1 MKFLHLADLHI
12 GKRLNGVSLIDD
24 QKYIFNQINGILKQ
38 NSVDAVVIAGDI
50 YDKQAPS
57 AEATELFDD
66 FLTSLSKF
74 NIPIMII
81 SGNHDSPERLSFAG
95 RILENNNIYIYS
107 IFDGSLKC
115 ITVKDVDFYLLPF
128 VRPQTVRRFFPDEN
142 FNTCDEMMKF
152 IFHDFKK
159 SKKSVLV
166 THQFAVNGQ
175 ADEQEVGT
183 VINTDISIFK
193 QFDYIALGH
202 LHEPHR
208 VSDNAVYAGSPL
220 KYSLAEADYEKCV
233 LIIDTDNDMSIEK
246 IPLVPLRDMRKIKG
260 ELNNLISPDVYETV
274 NTDDFVYVTLTD
286 SDEIT
291 DAIGK
296 LRKIYPNVMEIE
308 FQNNH
313 QKSDYSDITVS
324 DIESKTPFE
333 LFCDFFQKQNG
344 YAMTQTQESIIK
356 KLIEEKE

>member
-1 MKFLHLADLHI
+1 MRFLHLADLHI
-12 GKRLNGVSLIDD
+12 GKKLNGVSLIDD

-38 NSVDAVVIAGDI
+38 SPVDAVVIAGDV

-57 AEATELFDD
+57 AEAIELFDD
-66 FLTSLSKF
+66 FLTSVSVF

-115 ITVKDVDFYLLPF
+115 VTVKDIDFFLLPF

-142 FNTCDEMMKF
+142 IDTYDEMMKL
-152 IFHDFKK
+152 ILRDFKK
-159 SKKSVLV
+159 RRKSVLV
-166 THQFAVNGQ
+166 THQFAINGQ
-175 ADEQEVGT
+175 AAEQEVGT

-202 LHEPHR
+202 LHEPHK

-220 KYSLAEADYEKCV
+220 KYSLAEADYEKCA
-233 LIIDTDNDMSIEK
+233 LIIDTDNNMSIEK
-246 IPLVPLRDMRKIKG
+246 IPLIPLRDMRKIKG
-260 ELNNLISPDVYETV
+260 DINNLTAPEVYKTV
-274 NTDDFVYVTLTD
+274 NTNDFVYVTLTD
-286 SDEIT
+286 SSAVT

-296 LRKIYPNVMEIE
+296 LRKIYPNVMEID
-308 FQNNH
+308 FLNSH
-313 QKSDYSDITVS
+313 QKDTYSDITVS
-324 DIESKTPFE
+324 DIESKSPFE
-333 LFCDFFQKQNG
+333 LFGDFFKKQNG
-344 YAMTQTQESIIK
+344 YAMTQAQESIIK
-356 KLIEEKE
+356 KLIDEKE